1 MRIQFTVSDEKP
13 EILTKKAEEGVY
25 PSISEYCKCKS
36 LQENTS
42 YATLYNTLL
51 NRISSLPT
59 GKEFVLRGLI
69 ATPPALI
76 DRWVYENASNGLVKN
91 VEHIG
96 KTEGGVEKYKRI

>member
-1 MRIQFTVSDEKP
+1 MRIQFTVTDEELK
-13 EILTKKAEEGVY
+13 ILTKKVIEGSY
-25 PSISEYCKCKS
+25 PSVSEYCKCSS

-51 NRISSLPT
+51 NKISSLPKE
-59 GKEFVLRGLI
+59 KEFVLRELI

-76 DRWVYENASNGLVKN
+76 GRWFYENVNKGLVKN

-96 KTEGGVEKYKRI
+96 KAEGGIEKYKRI